1 MIIGHWN
8 NSGQWTMQIK
18 GIMKIYLEPLKSA
31 DPHLGVWILES
42 LLRVKSEH
50 LVRYLLI
57 YFHLHLKFRKKRLNH
72 VDIDLKVTM
81 VN

>member
-1 MIIGHWN
+1 
-8 NSGQWTMQIK
+8 
-18 GIMKIYLEPLKSA
+18 
-31 DPHLGVWILES
+31 